1 MSALLIVLLILLYTL
16 QSFFCKIYTDSY
28 PGREDLASPVFT
40 AVSGLCIALI
50 SFAFSGFHFDAQW
63 QTILLGVINAAA
75 LFCYNRSLISASQNG
90 PYSVQMVFMIAGGIL
105 IPTFA
110 ASVFFDD
117 HVSVIKY
124 ICIAVVL
131 LSVYLISR
139 KEGDFYRNKKR
150 FFISATVLGIANGVY
165 GSLLDAQQR
174 LTGDSEKEELLCL
187 TYALAC
193 LISFAQLLLKE
204 RRKIPAALRQT
215 PRSAI
220 FLMMGSVVTALAAN
234 LMVYILQL
242 VNVTVLYTLDNS
254 CVFLISV
261 LFSCIFFKEKLT
273 KMNLFGCAAMCA
285 ALVCI
290 TEFWKSL

>member
-16 QSFFCKIYTDSY
+16 QSFFCKIYTGSY
-28 PGREDLASPVFT
+28 PGCEDLASPVFT
-40 AVSGLCIALI
+40 AVSGFTIALI
-50 SFAFSGFHFDAQW
+50 SLGFAGFRFDAQW
-63 QTILLGVINAAA
+63 QTLLLGVVNALA

-90 PYSVQMVFMIAGGIL
+90 PYSVLMVFMIAGGIL

-117 HVSVIKY
+117 QPSAIKY

-139 KEGDFYRNKKR
+139 KESDSYRDKKR
-150 FFISATVLGIANGVY
+150 FFVSAILLGVSNGVY
-165 GSLLDAQQR
+165 GTLLDAQQR
-174 LTGDSEKEELLCL
+174 LTGDAEKEELLCV

-193 LISFAQLLLKE
+193 LISFGQLLLKE
-204 RRKIPAALRQT
+204 RRNFPAAMRQT
-215 PRSAI
+215 RRSAL
-220 FLMMGSVVTALAAN
+220 FLICGSVVTALAAN

-242 VNVTVLYTLDNS
+242 INVTVLYTLDNS

-273 KMNLFGCAAMCA
+273 KLNLFGCATMCA

-290 TEFWKSL
+290 TEFWKSF